1 MTDFSSEISEFYNL
15 SLEEQ
20 QQLLVK
26 LLSLNRDFSSDI
38 SGFYKL
44 SLEERQQQLVK
55 LLNLNREEI
64 DLIKTLGYFSSSQID
79 RFIENVVGIY
89 QLPLGIAFNFTVNDK
104 DYIIPMVIEEPS
116 VVAAASKIAKR
127 AREKGGF
134 RSDEVKSIMISQIQI
149 TKLKDIDSAKEN
161 IAKNKEKILSL
172 ANEQDPLL
180 IQLGGGAKDLEVREI
195 QTRKGKMLI
204 LHLLVDVLDAMGA
217 NIVNT
222 MAEAVSP
229 YIENLCDGKIY
240 LRIVSNLTTHR
251 IAKCRAVFDKNL
263 LGGEEVVEGI
273 LNAYEFAYADPYR
286 ATTHNKGIMNGI
298 IALTLATG
306 NDTRAIEAG
315 AHAYASLSGQ
325 YKPLTKFDLDSEGNL
340 IGQIE
345 IPLAFGVI
353 GGITRTHP
361 MARLALKILRV
372 ESAGEL
378 AQVAAALGLAQNVG
392 ALRAL
397 VSEGIQKGHMALHSR
412 NIAKSAGAPE
422 EIIEEVAKKMVK
434 DKKIRVDYAKEIIEI
449 ISKSK
454 NL

>member
-1 MTDFSSEISEFYNL
+1 MTDFSSDISDFSKL
-15 SLEEQ
+15 SLEERQ
-20 QQLLVK
+20 HQLVK
-26 LLSLNRDFSSDI
+26 LLNIERDFSSDI

-44 SLEERQQQLVK
+44 SLEERQHQIVK
-55 LLNLNREEI
+55 LLNLNQEEF
-64 DLIKTLGYFSSSQID
+64 DLMKTLGYFSSSQID
-79 RFIENVVGIY
+79 RFIENVVGSY
-89 QLPLGIAFNFTVNDK
+89 QLPLGIAFNFKVNDK
-104 DYIIPMVIEEPS
+104 DYLIPMVIEEPS
-116 VVAAASKIAKR
+116 VVAAASKIAKI

-134 RSDEVKSIMISQIQI
+134 RSDEVESIMISQIQL

-161 IAKNKEKILSL
+161 IAKNKEKILSI

-180 IQLGGGAKDLEVREI
+180 NQLGGGAKDLEVREI

-222 MAEAVSP
+222 MAEAVTP
-229 YIENLCDGKIY
+229 YIEKLCNGKIY

-273 LNAYEFAYADPYR
+273 LNAYEFAYADPFR

-315 AHAYASLSGQ
+315 AHAYASLSGR

-345 IPLAFGVI
+345 IPLAFGII

-361 MARLALKILRV
+361 MARLALKILKV

-397 VSEGIQKGHMALHSR
+397 ASEGIQKGHMALHSR
-412 NIAKSAGAPE
+412 NIAKLAGAPE
-422 EIIEEVAKKMVK
+422 EIIEEVAKKIVK
-434 DKKIRVDYAKEIIEI
+434 DKKIRVDYAKEIIEV

>member
-1 MTDFSSEISEFYNL
+1 VNNELTDF
-15 SLEEQ
+15 
-20 QQLLVK
+20 
-26 LLSLNRDFSSDI
+26 DSDI

-44 SLEERQQQLVK
+44 SLEERQHKLVK
-55 LLNLNREEI
+55 LLNLNQEEFE
-64 DLIKTLGYFSSSQID
+64 LMRTLGYFSPSQID
-79 RFIENVVGIY
+79 RLIENVVGSY
-89 QLPLGIAFNFTVNDK
+89 QLPLGIAFNFKINKK

-116 VVAAASKIAKR
+116 VVAAASKIAKI
-127 AREKGGF
+127 ARESGGF
-134 RSDEVKSIMISQIQI
+134 VSEEVKSIMISQIQL
-149 TKLKDIDSAKEN
+149 TNVKDIDKAKEN
-161 IAKNKEKILSL
+161 IAKNKDKILSI

-180 IQLGGGAKDLEVREI
+180 NQLGGGAKDIEVREI
-195 QTRKGKMLI
+195 ETRKGKMLI

-217 NIVNT
+217 NVVNT
-222 MAEAVSP
+222 MAEAVTP
-229 YIENLCDGKIY
+229 YIEDICNAKIY
-240 LRIVSNLTTHR
+240 LRIVSNLATHR
-251 IAKCRAVFDKNL
+251 IAKSRAVFDKDL

-273 LNAYEFAYADPYR
+273 LNAYEFAVADPYR

-315 AHAYASLSGQ
+315 AHAYASLGGS

-340 IGQIE
+340 VGEIE
-345 IPLAFGVI
+345 IPLAFGII

-361 MARLALKILRV
+361 MARLALKILNV
-372 ESAGEL
+372 KSSGEL

-397 VSEGIQKGHMALHSR
+397 ASEGIQKGHMALHSR
-412 NIAKSAGAPE
+412 NIAKLAGASD
-422 EIIEEVAKKMVK
+422 EIIEEVAKRMIK
-434 DKKIRVDYAKEIIEI
+434 DKKIRVDYAKEIIEL